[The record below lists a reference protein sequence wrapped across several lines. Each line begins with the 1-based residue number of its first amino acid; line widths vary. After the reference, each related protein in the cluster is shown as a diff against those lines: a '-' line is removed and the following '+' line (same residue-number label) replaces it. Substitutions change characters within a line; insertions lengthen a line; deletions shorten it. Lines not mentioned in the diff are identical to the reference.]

1 MHCFIFLYIKLQD
14 KTYSFKNNRIA
25 FCQLSPGWFQHL
37 FFLPIIFGAR
47 KICGKWYIYKKK
59 TKTNNNFYIDWD
71 QKSITSHWKISTM
84 LVGFL
89 LLLSV
94 CLFLFFPQIK
104 IIQGIG
110 TISLSNFLAK
120 LKWFLFMLYS
130 FPSRW

>member
-1 MHCFIFLYIKLQD
+1 
-14 KTYSFKNNRIA
+14 
-25 FCQLSPGWFQHL
+25 
-37 FFLPIIFGAR
+37 
-47 KICGKWYIYKKK
+47 
-59 TKTNNNFYIDWD
+59 
-71 QKSITSHWKISTM
+71 M

-120 LKWFLFMLYS
+120 LK
-130 FPSRW
+130 